1 MWEEV
6 DDEALADLFIST
18 LTSSECTRFLDK
30 FQQYRHNVCRAP
42 ATEIAPSPLLGEGRE
57 APGEKLFGRPQL
69 FRRCQGSLPAHSIRR
84 IPGRLVRVEI
94 AVLILAGRRNKMAT
108 KRHKSIAMPLANCV
122 LFCGSSPF

>member
-42 ATEIAPSPLLGEGRE
+42 ATEIAPSPLLGEVREGCHVQGDKSMPAAELDRVDGVGRCL
-57 APGEKLFGRPQL
+57 AFGHGAAAAL
-69 FRRCQGSLPAHSIRR
+69 SGI
-84 IPGRLVRVEI
+84 VR
-94 AVLILAGRRNKMAT
+94 ASTRRNGA
-108 KRHKSIAMPLANCV
+108 
-122 LFCGSSPF
+122 

>member
-57 APGEKLFGRPQL
+57 APGEPNSSLDARNFFEDAKGPFQRNQFGGYLGGWFALKLL
-69 FRRCQGSLPAHSIRR
+69 F
-84 IPGRLVRVEI
+84 
-94 AVLILAGRRNKMAT
+94 
-108 KRHKSIAMPLANCV
+108 
-122 LFCGSSPF
+122 